1 MIETQVFDYVSTVSG
16 VPCFMEIPANPPAE
30 FIVIERIGGAANELG
45 FNTAT
50 FAVQTYGE
58 TLYKAANLAHDIVPE
73 LLQLRYEV
81 DNVSFI
87 DVSAGP
93 YNFTDTDNKR
103 YRYQTVYELSY
114 YETED

>member
-1 MIETQVFDYVSTVSG
+1 MIETQFLDYVKTVSG
-16 VPCFMEIPANPPAE
+16 KPCFMELPPNPPAE
-30 FIVIERIGGAANELG
+30 LIVIERTGGAANELG

-58 TLYKAANLAHDIVPE
+58 TLYKAAKIAHDIIPE
-73 LLQLRYEV
+73 VLQIRYDV

-87 DVSAGP
+87 EVTAGP
-93 YNFTDTDNKR
+93 YNFTDTDNKK
-103 YRYQTVYELSY
+103 YRYQTVFELSY